1 MLQLLI
7 LWDGN
12 ELIMKVTK
20 TYLKDRVLCWDVYV
34 IYICNVLI
42 LSDYCV
48 TIKNELPV
56 TFASLGSEVDEC
68 SILSGIIGRVL
79 VNLAELH

>member
-1 MLQLLI
+1 
-7 LWDGN
+7 
-12 ELIMKVTK
+12 MKVAK
-20 TYLKDRVLCWDVYV
+20 TYQKDYALCWDVY
-34 IYICNVLI
+34 IICICNVLI

-56 TFASLGSEVDEC
+56 TFASLGIEVAKC
-68 SILSGIIGRVL
+68 SVLFGIIGRVP